1 MECILKILV
10 LDDDQNR
17 LDQFKQR
24 LIGHVVCCVKTA
36 PETIQ
41 KLSGEPWEVLFL
53 DHDLGGTTYAS
64 SGPGTGY
71 EVAKW
76 LSEHKDHK
84 PNQIIIHSFNAPGS
98 RNMKSVL
105 PEAFYNPGAWI
116 NRDMGFVDTKLEQPA
131 QPKVDFFGSGLIY

>member
-1 MECILKILV
+1 MKILV

-24 LIGHVVCCVKTA
+24 LIGHVACCVKTA
-36 PETIQ
+36 PETIR
-41 KLSGEPWEVLFL
+41 KLAEEPWDVLFL
-53 DHDLGGTTYAS
+53 DHDLGGTTYAP

-76 LSEHKDHK
+76 LAEHEDRK
-84 PNQIIIHSFNAPGS
+84 PGQIVIHSFNAPGS
-98 RNMKSVL
+98 QNMKSVL

-116 NRDMGFVDTKLEQPA
+116 NRDMGFMDTGLEQQVRPGYGFLA
-131 QPKVDFFGSGLIY
+131 RD